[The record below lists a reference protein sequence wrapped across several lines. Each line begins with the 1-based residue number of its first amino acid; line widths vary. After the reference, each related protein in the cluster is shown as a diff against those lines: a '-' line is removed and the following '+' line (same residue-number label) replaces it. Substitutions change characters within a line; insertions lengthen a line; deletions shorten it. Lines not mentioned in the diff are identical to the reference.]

1 MGGWRTADGRTPFFI
16 NSHTRM
22 CMYFTERVSARPP
35 GLPFSFY
42 ISIRIDFLGI
52 AFAYCLMLI
61 NWVLHRKK
69 AASHSS
75 ETARLNGKK
84 KNELFCLCRSA
95 LKLRSLKRKTSK
107 ISLSPNISFKFHC
120 KGTVFL
126 IPANILTFIFI
137 KSSFSVHF
145 KHHMFIFDEN
155 LLFFYFF
162 LHICKKSCTFA
173 ARIQNFELTKHKI
186 V

>member
-22 CMYFTERVSARPP
+22 CMYFTERVPARPP

-42 ISIRIDFLGI
+42 IPIGIDFFGI
-52 AFAYCLMLI
+52 SFAYCLMLI

-120 KGTVFL
+120 RGTVFFDTCKYFD
-126 IPANILTFIFI
+126 IYFYKIVIFCTFQTPH
-137 KSSFSVHF
+137 VHF
-145 KHHMFIFDEN
+145 
-155 LLFFYFF
+155 
-162 LHICKKSCTFA
+162 
-173 ARIQNFELTKHKI
+173 
-186 V
+186 